1 MNFLTSSSVRE
12 LFGER
17 TTYATGTSPASAS
30 GYLGAAPD
38 PICLRD
44 VRLYFFTTLFLA
56 NARIMGGTTHICVT
70 LYLSTVFKIISRN
83 VVKIQRP
90 GVLHQIGEIC
100 EAGKGAGNG
109 IFFLTQ
115 NQNRQV
121 EAFDFFQQLGNGD
134 DELRATI
141 LDLFGKLWNC
151 IHWIH
156 GRGNGTGGDGA
167 QEAEWEVDGVGGEDK
182 NDIVFPNTQLMLQ
195 AMSDFRDLG
204 FQLCKS
210 QGPAG
215 VGVMDGRM
223 TTAFLR
229 VCAKYA
235 SFLYFL
241 AALTLF
247 VAVVSRTLE
256 ASACSPVGRESAN
269 PRLFVVA
276 VGFLQFLAALTLSVV
291 VASRTPD
298 AFACSP
304 LLHTRDSSSP
314 RLASKK
320 QRDIDTIV
328 YGERS

>member
-30 GYLGAAPD
+30 GSLIRSTTYSIPSSSKY
-38 PICLRD
+38 PRSPVWTQPCLS
-44 VRLYFFTTLFLA
+44 
-56 NARIMGGTTHICVT
+56 I
-70 LYLSTVFKIISRN
+70 
-83 VVKIQRP
+83 
-90 GVLHQIGEIC
+90 
-100 EAGKGAGNG
+100 
-109 IFFLTQ
+109 
-115 NQNRQV
+115 NQNRQI
-121 EAFDFFQQLGNGD
+121 EAFDFVEQLGNGD

-167 QEAEWEVDGVGGEDK
+167 QEAEREVDGVWGEDK

-195 AMSDFRDLG
+195 AMSDFGDLR
-204 FQLCKS
+204 FQLGES

-215 VGVMDGRM
+215 
-223 TTAFLR
+223 
-229 VCAKYA
+229 
-235 SFLYFL
+235 FLYFL

-328 YGERS
+328 YGEIKEVKE

>member
-1 MNFLTSSSVRE
+1 MKQRQETQ
-12 LFGER
+12 ER
-17 TTYATGTSPASAS
+17 VYRLPRRVLIRGHHLRRRDEIPVSQDYA
-30 GYLGAAPD
+30 
-38 PICLRD
+38 
-44 VRLYFFTTLFLA
+44 FTQPRRPRRVQQRGCIAL
-56 NARIMGGTTHICVT
+56 V
-70 LYLSTVFKIISRN
+70 YRN

-90 GVLHQIGEIC
+90 GVLHQIGEIR

-167 QEAEWEVDGVGGEDK
+167 QEAEWEVDGVGGENK

-215 VGVMDGRM
+215 VGVMDGRLVREGAHPI
-223 TTAFLR
+223 TSFRLLVISKLEDQTYHPLDIVGYSLKLHPKKR
-229 VCAKYA
+229 VRNKK
-235 SFLYFL
+235 S
-241 AALTLF
+241 
-247 VAVVSRTLE
+247 
-256 ASACSPVGRESAN
+256 
-269 PRLFVVA
+269 
-276 VGFLQFLAALTLSVV
+276 
-291 VASRTPD
+291 
-298 AFACSP
+298 
-304 LLHTRDSSSP
+304 
-314 RLASKK
+314 ASKTTTH
-320 QRDIDTIV
+320 QEIGNQEQVGVEVGDGPQADEIQVTQSMVDDRTQLDEFITIPSQKKGNSLTSLGV
-328 YGERS
+328 GISWGSPT